1 MNPNYVRKF
10 MATQIKNAIDA
21 TIKEFL
27 NDLKSGMISSQI
39 QEKWEK
45 KLKQK

>member
-27 NDLKSGMISSQI
+27 NDLKSGMTLTGI
-39 QEKWEK
+39 QNKWQK
-45 KLKQK
+45 KLNQE